1 MTANT
6 VAPPAARKWPQL
18 NIRLRPDLHAALV
31 RKVAEEQAATG
42 YTISKGQFVRRLI
55 EEKLAA

>member
-6 VAPPAARKWPQL
+6 VAPPKVQQL
-18 NIRLRPDLHAALV
+18 NIRLPAEIHAALV
-31 RKVAEEQAATG
+31 RKAADESAATG
-42 YTISKGQFVRRLI
+42 YMISKGQYVRRLI